1 MTHTAPA
8 PAFSASL
15 EAVPDALRGAVVAI
29 GNFDGVHR
37 GHQAVLERARQMA
50 AEAGVPAV
58 GLTFEPHPRSLF
70 RPDQPIFRLT
80 PPPLKARLLK
90 ALGLDGLIT
99 ARFDHAFA
107 ALSAQTFVDQVLR
120 DRLGARHVL
129 IGWDFHFGHAR
140 SGTPAFL
147 SEAGPMAGFTV
158 DITAPLADET
168 GGAISSSRVR
178 DALAAGNVTAAND
191 LLGWRWRVSANVR
204 HGDKRGRELGFPTA
218 NMRLADDCALA
229 HGIYAVRVETGTRI
243 VDGVAS
249 FGRRPTFDNGAPLL
263 EVFLFDFSGNL
274 YGQELTVT
282 LVDYLRPEWRFTS
295 IDGLIDQI
303 GRDCEN
309 ARLRLA
315 AATAPLSPLDAAL
328 NVIEPLHP

>member
-1 MTHTAPA
+1 MTHLAPA
-8 PAFSASL
+8 PAFSVPL
-15 EAVPDALRGAVVAI
+15 ETVPDALRGAVVAI

-50 AEAGVPAV
+50 AAAGVPAV
-58 GLTFEPHPRSLF
+58 ALTFEPHPRSLF

-90 ALGLDGLIT
+90 AVGLDGLIT

-107 ALSAQTFVDQVLR
+107 GLSAQAFVDTVLG

-129 IGWDFHFGHAR
+129 IGWDFHFGKAR
-140 SGTPAFL
+140 AGTPAFL
-147 SEAGPMAGFTV
+147 AEAGPAAGFTV
-158 DITAPLADET
+158 DITAPLADDT

-178 DALAAGNVTAAND
+178 DALAAGDVATANA
-191 LLGWRWRVSANVR
+191 LLGWRWRVTASVR

-218 NMRLADDCALA
+218 NMRLPDDCALA
-229 HGIYAVRVETGTRI
+229 HGIYAVRVETGGRR

-263 EVFLFDFSGNL
+263 EVFLFDFSGDL
-274 YGQELTVT
+274 YGRDLTVT
-282 LVDYLRPEWRFTS
+282 LVEYLRPEWRFAS

-303 GRDCEN
+303 ARDCEK
-309 ARLRLA
+309 ARHCLA
-315 AATAPLSPLDAAL
+315 QTAPVSPLDAMLDA
-328 NVIEPLHP
+328 PA